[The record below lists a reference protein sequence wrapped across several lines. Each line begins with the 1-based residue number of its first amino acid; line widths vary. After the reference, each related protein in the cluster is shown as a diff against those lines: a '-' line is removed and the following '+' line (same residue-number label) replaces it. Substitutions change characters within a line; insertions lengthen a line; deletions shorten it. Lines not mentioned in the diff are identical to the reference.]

1 MIYLLFSVLEF
12 APTTFSFDH
21 DRISK
26 RRIFWHNFYHQLST
40 TSFPLFCISCL
51 PACTPISFPRPAPWL
66 PSALLH
72 FYCTLPP
79 PPGWGAWRP
88 DFCIFV
94 PGLGSCMPPAPLL
107 ASPHLHPLI
116 ISVIISVIT
125 IGLKLECRQCTVRWR
140 PWEML
145 GIASLLWPSHQ
156 DNFLSSSSESSW
168 ENCLTHYPDTF
179 GRLRTLFCHHHQSH
193 LERIASLPW
202 PSHQNTFH
210 YHSHHHWLHR
220 SRTRTQR
227 HIHHHC

>member
-1 MIYLLFSVLEF
+1 MHNIGWLIRSLHHFDLLSHALQLTSRLQHQSRYICSFQFLSLLQQHLLSIMTEF
-12 APTTFSFDH
+12 A
-21 DRISK
+21 K
-26 RRIFWHNFYHQLST
+26 RGIFWDNLSHQLST
-40 TSFPLFCISCL
+40 TSFPFFCISCL
-51 PACTPISFPRPAPWL
+51 PACRPISFPCPAPWL
-66 PSALLH
+66 PSALWH

-94 PGLGSCMPPAPLL
+94 PGLGSCMPTAPLL

-168 ENCLTHYPDTF
+168 ENCLTH
-179 GRLRTLFCHHHQSH
+179 
-193 LERIASLPW
+193 
-202 PSHQNTFH
+202 
-210 YHSHHHWLHR
+210 
-220 SRTRTQR
+220 
-227 HIHHHC
+227 